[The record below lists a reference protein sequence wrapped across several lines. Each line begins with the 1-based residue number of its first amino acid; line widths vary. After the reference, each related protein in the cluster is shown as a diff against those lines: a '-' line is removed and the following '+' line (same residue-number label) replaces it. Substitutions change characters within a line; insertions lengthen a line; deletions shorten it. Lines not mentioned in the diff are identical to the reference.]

1 MYLLA
6 QKSPSF
12 DRVEQTMPDA
22 MHSIAVQV
30 KHFLK
35 CIAGKA
41 PEDGVAV
48 RMEEKS
54 LGRFKESWPTASAG
68 TSKSGSSSNNS
79 SSNNLKLYLSVICAS
94 IFTPIGWTNNITN

>member
-1 MYLLA
+1 MYLLV
-6 QKSPSF
+6 QKNPSF

-22 MHSIAVQV
+22 MHSITLQM

-35 CIAGKA
+35 CITGKA

-68 TSKSGSSSNNS
+68 TSKSGSINNS
-79 SSNNLKLYLSVICAS
+79 NSAVVVNFI
-94 IFTPIGWTNNITN
+94 